1 MSNKAD
7 NQRIDPTFITHV
19 LLAMIFGALI
29 WAISVLNDVDDS
41 LEMTEFNTTQMRESL
56 KVIETNVARIP

>member
-1 MSNKAD
+1 MSN
-7 NQRIDPTFITHV
+7 NTSNRVDPTVVTNI
-19 LLAMIFGALI
+19 LLAMIFGALM
-29 WAISVLNDVDDS
+29 WMISVLNDVDDS